1 MMEEQTKTY
10 DVAAAVEAQK
20 EYCKEYAA
28 KHPEDWMAESMNKG
42 VGFAPV
48 DGCCYACHQ
57 QIYAAEGQE
66 KIYSRRR
73 WESTG
78 RLLKGISVEEAR
90 RQLTT
95 GCPFCH
101 RSYVD

>member
-1 MMEEQTKTY
+1 MTETY
-10 DVAAAVEAQK
+10 DEAAAVEAQK
-20 EYCKEYAA
+20 EYCKEWAA
-28 KHPEDWMAESMNKG
+28 RHPEDWASAFMKEG
-42 VGFAPV
+42 RGFAPV
-48 DGCCYACHQ
+48 DGRCWACHQ
-57 QIYAAEGQE
+57 QIYSAEGQE

-78 RLLKGISVEEAR
+78 RILKGISVERAR
-90 RQLTT
+90 KELTT